1 MNSHMAKTKDPAL
14 EIHSDLV
21 MKGELSMVKD
31 VILTGKF
38 EGELRT
44 DGCLTVSPGGVA
56 TGSIEAGA
64 LVLQPGNL
72 VEARVK
78 IAPPKAPLVVGKP
91 PKVDKPMD
99 KPTETGA
106 KWPSLRKLKEFAL
119 GR

>member
-1 MNSHMAKTKDPAL
+1 MALTQKAL

-21 MKGELSMVKD
+21 MKGELSMVQD

-38 EGELRT
+38 EGELKT
-44 DGCLTVSPGGVA
+44 DGCLTVSSGGVA
-56 TGSIEAGA
+56 VGTIEAGA

-78 IAPPKAPLVVGKP
+78 IAPPQKPAASGKP
-91 PKVDKPMD
+91 PREKSAPKSPS
-99 KPTETGA
+99 GA

-119 GR
+119 GRA

>member
-1 MNSHMAKTKDPAL
+1 MAKTNDPML

-38 EGELRT
+38 EGQLTTE
-44 DGCLTVSPGGVA
+44 GCLTVSPGGVA
-56 TGSIEAGA
+56 SGTIEAGA
-64 LVLQPGNL
+64 LVLQPGHL

-78 IAPPKAPLVVGKP
+78 IAPPSPAAGKAARHDAK
-91 PKVDKPMD
+91 KNS
-99 KPTETGA
+99 GA

-119 GR
+119 GRA

>member
-1 MNSHMAKTKDPAL
+1 MAKTNDPVL

-21 MKGELSMVKD
+21 LKGELSMVKD

-38 EGELRT
+38 EGQLQT

-56 TGSIEAGA
+56 TGTIEAGS
-64 LVLQPGNL
+64 LILQPGNQ

-78 IAPPKAPLVVGKP
+78 IAPPKPAGSS
-91 PKVDKPMD
+91 
-99 KPTETGA
+99 KPTREKSTPGSKPSSGA

-119 GR
+119 GRA

>member
-1 MNSHMAKTKDPAL
+1 MAIKKDAAL

-21 MKGELSMVKD
+21 MKGELSMAKD

-38 EGELRT
+38 EGQLTT

-56 TGSIEAGA
+56 TGTIEAGS
-64 LVLQPGNL
+64 LILQPGNL

-78 IAPPKAPLVVGKP
+78 IAPRPAPGTGKP
-91 PKVDKPMD
+91 PREKSSSRKPAAAGG
-99 KPTETGA
+99 P

-119 GR
+119 GRA

>member
-1 MNSHMAKTKDPAL
+1 MANPNDPKL

-21 MKGELSMVKD
+21 MKGELSMVQD

-38 EGELRT
+38 EGRLQTE
-44 DGCLTVSPGGVA
+44 GCLTVSPGGVA
-56 TGSIEAGA
+56 TGMIEAGS

-78 IAPPKAPLVVGKP
+78 IAPPKPLSKTARDSSKKASGV
-91 PKVDKPMD
+91 
-99 KPTETGA
+99 

-119 GR
+119 GRA

>member
-1 MNSHMAKTKDPAL
+1 MAQTQKAL

-21 MKGELSMVKD
+21 MKGELSMAQD

-38 EGELRT
+38 EGELKT
-44 DGCLTVSPGGVA
+44 DGCLTVSSGGVA
-56 TGSIEAGA
+56 LGTIEAGA

-78 IAPPKAPLVVGKP
+78 IAPAPKPGAGSGRPPRERPSSKP
-91 PKVDKPMD
+91 PS
-99 KPTETGA
+99 GA

-119 GR
+119 GRA

>member
-1 MNSHMAKTKDPAL
+1 MAKPQEPAL
-14 EIHSDLV
+14 EINSDLV
-21 MKGELSMVKD
+21 MKGELSMAKD

-38 EGELRT
+38 EGELKT
-44 DGCLTVSPGGVA
+44 DGCLTVSPGGIA
-56 TGSIEAGA
+56 IGTIEAGA

-78 IAPPKAPLVVGKP
+78 VAPPKSPAVAGRP
-91 PKVDKPMD
+91 PRGDRMPMRPAD
-99 KPTETGA
+99 AGA

>member
-1 MNSHMAKTKDPAL
+1 MAKTKDAAL

-38 EGELRT
+38 EGQLTT

-56 TGSIEAGA
+56 TGTIEAGA

-72 VEARVK
+72 VEARVR
-78 IAPPKAPLVVGKP
+78 IAPPKPPAAAGKP
-91 PKVDKPMD
+91 PRSDKAEA
-99 KPTETGA
+99 KPGAASGA

>member
-1 MNSHMAKTKDPAL
+1 MAKTKEPAL

-21 MKGELSMVKD
+21 MKGELSMAKD

-38 EGELRT
+38 EGQLTT

-56 TGSIEAGA
+56 VGSIEAGA

-78 IAPPKAPLVVGKP
+78 VAPPKAPAATGKP
-91 PKVDKPMD
+91 PRSEKPAA
-99 KPTETGA
+99 KPAETGA

>member
-1 MNSHMAKTKDPAL
+1 MAKINDPVL

-21 MKGELSMVKD
+21 LKGELSMVKD

-38 EGELRT
+38 EGQLQT

-64 LVLQPGNL
+64 LILQPGNL

-78 IAPPKAPLVVGKP
+78 IAPPKPVGSTKP
-91 PKVDKPMD
+91 PREKPAPGS
-99 KPTETGA
+99 KPSSGA

-119 GR
+119 GRA

>member
-1 MNSHMAKTKDPAL
+1 MANTKDAAL

-21 MKGELSMVKD
+21 MKGELSMAKD

-38 EGELRT
+38 EGQLTT

-56 TGSIEAGA
+56 VGTIEAGA
-64 LVLQPGNL
+64 LILQPGNL

-78 IAPPKAPLVVGKP
+78 IAPPKPRPAPGKAP
-91 PKVDKPMD
+91 RNDRPESKAQPS
-99 KPTETGA
+99 GA

>member
-1 MNSHMAKTKDPAL
+1 MAKINDPVL

-21 MKGELSMVKD
+21 LKGELSMVKD

-38 EGELRT
+38 EGQLQT

-64 LVLQPGNL
+64 LILQPGNL

-78 IAPPKAPLVVGKP
+78 IAPPKPVSSSTKP
-91 PKVDKPMD
+91 SRDKPASPN
-99 KPTETGA
+99 KPSSGA
-106 KWPSLRKLKEFAL
+106 MWPSLRKLKEFAL
-119 GR
+119 GRA

>member
-1 MNSHMAKTKDPAL
+1 MAKTNDPVL

-21 MKGELSMVKD
+21 LKGELSMVRD

-38 EGELRT
+38 EGQLQT

-64 LVLQPGNL
+64 LILQPGNL

-78 IAPPKAPLVVGKP
+78 IAPPKPITP
-91 PKVDKPMD
+91 PKPSRDKPAAGA
-99 KPTETGA
+99 KPSGP

-119 GR
+119 GRA

>member
-1 MNSHMAKTKDPAL
+1 MANPQTVL

-21 MKGELSMVKD
+21 MKGELSMAKD

-38 EGELRT
+38 EGTLTT
-44 DGCLTVSPGGVA
+44 DGCLTVSAGGVA
-56 TGSIEAGA
+56 VGTIEAGA

-78 IAPPKAPLVVGKP
+78 IAPPKAVGSAGGKP
-91 PKVDKPMD
+91 PRERPAAKPAS
-99 KPTETGA
+99 GA

-119 GR
+119 GRA

>member
-1 MNSHMAKTKDPAL
+1 MAKTNDPVL

-21 MKGELSMVKD
+21 LKGELSMVKD

-38 EGELRT
+38 EGQLQT

-64 LVLQPGNL
+64 LILQPGNL

-78 IAPPKAPLVVGKP
+78 IAPPKPVGSSTKP
-91 PKVDKPMD
+91 SRD
-99 KPTETGA
+99 KPTAPGSKPSSGA

-119 GR
+119 GRA

>member
-1 MNSHMAKTKDPAL
+1 MANTKDAAL

-21 MKGELSMVKD
+21 MKGELSMAKD

-38 EGELRT
+38 EGQLTT

-56 TGSIEAGA
+56 VGTIEAGA

-78 IAPPKAPLVVGKP
+78 IAPPRQRQPAGKP
-91 PKVDKPMD
+91 PRGEKPGLR
-99 KPTETGA
+99 PPPPTGA

>member
-1 MNSHMAKTKDPAL
+1 MANTKDAAL

-38 EGELRT
+38 EGQLTT

-56 TGSIEAGA
+56 VGTIEAGA

-78 IAPPKAPLVVGKP
+78 IAPPKPRSAPGKTLRSE
-91 PKVDKPMD
+91 KPES
-99 KPTETGA
+99 KAPVSGA

>member
-1 MNSHMAKTKDPAL
+1 MANTKDPAL

-38 EGELRT
+38 EGQLTT

-56 TGSIEAGA
+56 VGTIEAGA

-78 IAPPKAPLVVGKP
+78 IAPPKPRPVQSKTP
-91 PKVDKPMD
+91 RQDKPEN
-99 KPTETGA
+99 KAAASGA

>member
-1 MNSHMAKTKDPAL
+1 MANTKDAAL

-21 MKGELSMVKD
+21 MKGELSMAKD

-38 EGELRT
+38 EGQLTT

-56 TGSIEAGA
+56 IGTIEAGA

-78 IAPPKAPLVVGKP
+78 IAPPKPRPVPGKTPRGEKPESKAPAS
-91 PKVDKPMD
+91 
-99 KPTETGA
+99 GA

>member
-1 MNSHMAKTKDPAL
+1 MAKPKEQAL

-38 EGELRT
+38 EGQLTT

-56 TGSIEAGA
+56 VGSIEAGA

-78 IAPPKAPLVVGKP
+78 VAPPKAPVVAGKP
-91 PKVDKPMD
+91 PKTDKPSA
-99 KPTETGA
+99 KPADSAA

>member
-1 MNSHMAKTKDPAL
+1 MAKTNDPKL

-38 EGELRT
+38 EGKLQTE
-44 DGCLTVSPGGVA
+44 GCLTVSPGGVA
-56 TGSIEAGA
+56 TGTIEAGA

-78 IAPPKAPLVVGKP
+78 IAPVRTPGSKAPRDPSK
-91 PKVDKPMD
+91 K
-99 KPTETGA
+99 TSGA

-119 GR
+119 GRA

>member
-1 MNSHMAKTKDPAL
+1 MAQTQKAL

-21 MKGELSMVKD
+21 MKGELSMVQD

-38 EGELRT
+38 EGELKT
-44 DGCLTVSPGGVA
+44 DGCLTVSSGGVA
-56 TGSIEAGA
+56 VGTIEAGA

-78 IAPPKAPLVVGKP
+78 IAPAP
-91 PKVDKPMD
+91 
-99 KPTETGA
+99 KPTTTSGRPPREKPSSKSASGA

-119 GR
+119 GRT